1 MHFIWR
7 YEFNEK
13 HIIFYHTHHFFLLV
27 FCCCYFRI
35 GIRNCYHFSCY
46 CDYFHLWILL
56 FHQIASHGFLQVI
69 FRWKL
74 VGWVE
79 PMNIL
84 TVILS
89 ISECN
94 SKYYNGRKGRTDV
107 VFSLANYAIFFLRV
121 NHIDGAQFIFPLLFE
136 FHLSSD
142 FASIWMSLNKMNF
155 LFVIATMYSYRIKV
169 PTNFISSTRNR
180 IFRLFE

>member
-1 MHFIWR
+1 
-7 YEFNEK
+7 
-13 HIIFYHTHHFFLLV
+13 
-27 FCCCYFRI
+27 
-35 GIRNCYHFSCY
+35 
-46 CDYFHLWILL
+46 
-56 FHQIASHGFLQVI
+56 
-69 FRWKL
+69 
-74 VGWVE
+74 
-79 PMNIL
+79 MNIL

-142 FASIWMSLNKMNF
+142 FASIGMSLNKMNF

-180 IFRLFE
+180 IFRLFEQVTVIEMHEKLLLMKMMCKQKKRLQILSCYYFIRSRSKFLLSI

>member
-107 VFSLANYAIFFLRV
+107 VFSLANYAIFF
-121 NHIDGAQFIFPLLFE
+121 
-136 FHLSSD
+136 SSCQSHWWRTIY
-142 FASIWMSLNKMNF
+142 FSTIIRISL
-155 LFVIATMYSYRIKV
+155 IK
-169 PTNFISSTRNR
+169 R
-180 IFRLFE
+180 FRFNLNESK